1 MILNKFNDMFKKFGP
16 NLFKKWR
23 KEALIIK
30 EIKCLWL
37 EKMKAPERKEYNE
50 KDINESH
57 MEKLQKELK
66 TRICKDRILANF
78 DTQLIKVFSTSLE
91 TGV

>member
-1 MILNKFNDMFKKFGP
+1 
-16 NLFKKWR
+16 
-23 KEALIIK
+23 
-30 EIKCLWL
+30 
-37 EKMKAPERKEYNE
+37 MKAPERKEYNE

-57 MEKLQKELK
+57 MEKFQKELK
-66 TRICKDRILANF
+66 TRICKNRILANF

>member
-1 MILNKFNDMFKKFGP
+1 
-16 NLFKKWR
+16 
-23 KEALIIK
+23 
-30 EIKCLWL
+30 
-37 EKMKAPERKEYNE
+37 MKAPERKEYNE
-50 KDINESH
+50 KDINESY

-66 TRICKDRILANF
+66 ARICKNRILANF